1 MGATD
6 DHVFLAGRPPLP
18 EFLGFVA
25 SQSIDHTHSDLGPL
39 SEQWIAANDRVR
51 SLEASED
58 GIADGVA
65 IGELPAAVHAL
76 AAEVEASELVRR
88 QYGTVPF
95 RLGMIELDRTVVFQ
109 KSINLEHARTIREH
123 LGDRPSDEDVFRLC
137 LPDADSR
144 DDPEVRGMLAHQQE
158 GASRFILSSSSTD
171 FRTFAPQ
178 LVEAADVAVHV
189 PGVAVKYIVVPVGY
203 SANFVSALEVNG
215 RVLLNNG
222 SHRAYALR
230 EAGVTHAPAL
240 VQEVSRPDLLAL
252 VTSDDVVERY
262 HDYFVAPRP
271 PLLKDYFD
279 DALRVTVRVERK
291 ARQITVVTQTGE
303 LDVPGS

>member
-1 MGATD
+1 MGTTA

-25 SQSIDHTHSDLGPL
+25 SQSVDHSQSDLGPL
-39 SEQWIAANDRVR
+39 TEQWIAANDRVR
-51 SLEASED
+51 SLESSEA
-58 GIADGVA
+58 GIADGVVA
-65 IGELPAAVHAL
+65 GEIPAGMAAL
-76 AAEVEASELVRR
+76 AAEVEDSDLVRR

-109 KSINLEHARTIREH
+109 KSINLEHARAIRER
-123 LGDRPSDEDVFRLC
+123 LGDRPSEEDVFRLC
-137 LPDADSR
+137 LPHADSR
-144 DDPEVRGMLAHQQE
+144 EDPEVRGILAHQQQ
-158 GASRFILSSSSTD
+158 GASRFIFSSSSTD

-178 LVEAADVAVHV
+178 LVDAADVRAEV
-189 PGVAVKYIVVPVGY
+189 PGVAVKYVVVPLGY

-230 EAGVTHAPAL
+230 EAGITHVPAL

-252 VTSDDVVERY
+252 VTSDEVVERY
-262 HDYFVAPRP
+262 HDFFVAPRP

-279 DALRVTVRVERK
+279 DALRVVVRVERK

-303 LDVPGS
+303 LDVPAG